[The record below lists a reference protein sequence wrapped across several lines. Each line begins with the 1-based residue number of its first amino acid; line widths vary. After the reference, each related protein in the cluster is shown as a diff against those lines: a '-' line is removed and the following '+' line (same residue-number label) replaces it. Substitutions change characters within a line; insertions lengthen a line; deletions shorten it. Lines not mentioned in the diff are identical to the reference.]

1 MWSRKD
7 VDVTTLNLAKMV
19 RVLEL
24 SGNCPGSYDPD
35 EVKYYQQEVEYL
47 HQTLSEEEYKQLHA
61 AYRRVTEKVGRNLA
75 KLAMADYIPYFR
87 DRLDMVDLFRRG
99 IVGGD
104 GIIEIVR
111 ITKEVD
117 WPEDHELFTLAVN
130 PQRWAMGTIMELE
143 GYVADNG
150 PMSKL
155 ITITK

>member
-24 SGNCPGSYDPD
+24 SGDCPGSYDPD
-35 EVKYYQQEVEYL
+35 EVKYYQQEAEYL
-47 HQTLSEEEYKQLHA
+47 HQQLSVEEYKELHA
-61 AYRRVTEKVGRNLA
+61 SYHRLVEKFGRQMT

-87 DRLDMVDLFRRG
+87 DRLDMVMLFRRSPA
-99 IVGGD
+99 GGD
-104 GIIEIVR
+104 GIVEIRR

-143 GYVADNG
+143 GYVSDNG